1 MENYY
6 IPKLNNG
13 QDEIIKKGK
22 LKVTLTTSQNQNNN
36 LNNNMTIIYLGK
48 CETLLRNYYNI
59 SINES
64 IYMRIIE
71 VEQKGMKIP
80 KIEYDV
86 YSQLFGN

>member
-36 LNNNMTIIYLGK
+36 LNNNMTTIYL
-48 CETLLRNYYNI
+48 
-59 SINES
+59 
-64 IYMRIIE
+64 
-71 VEQKGMKIP
+71 
-80 KIEYDV
+80 
-86 YSQLFGN
+86 